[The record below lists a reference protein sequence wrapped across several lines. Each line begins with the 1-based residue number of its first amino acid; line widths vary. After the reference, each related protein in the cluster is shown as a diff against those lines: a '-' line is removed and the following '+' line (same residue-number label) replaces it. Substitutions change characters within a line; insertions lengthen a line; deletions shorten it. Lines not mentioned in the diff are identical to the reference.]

1 MVAAVGLDDNAVVQ
15 AVDRAVEV
23 DHALDQG
30 HVDVLTLAGAAL
42 VVQRGHDGGVGVRA
56 CEVVSD
62 GDAVLDGVAA
72 LFAVDA
78 DHAGDGLTEKVE
90 AGTGS
95 VWAGLTEGA
104 DGAVNEL
111 GVYLL
116 HGLIA
121 ETETIH
127 DAGAEA
133 LNKNVSVLDELLAY
147 LNRARILEVHDDGLL
162 ASVDPGMGHALAFDE
177 GGVGSCGVAGL

>member
-1 MVAAVGLDDNAVVQ
+1 M
-15 AVDRAVEV
+15 
-23 DHALDQG
+23 
-30 HVDVLTLAGAAL
+30 
-42 VVQRGHDGGVGVRA
+42 
-56 CEVVSD
+56 
-62 GDAVLDGVAA
+62 LDGVAA

-95 VWAGLTEGA
+95 VGAGLTEGA